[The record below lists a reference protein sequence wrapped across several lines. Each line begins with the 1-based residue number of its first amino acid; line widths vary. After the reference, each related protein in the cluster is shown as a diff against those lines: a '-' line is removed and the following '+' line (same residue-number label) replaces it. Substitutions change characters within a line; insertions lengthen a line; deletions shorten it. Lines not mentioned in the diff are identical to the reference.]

1 MEKSKPKTR
10 TKEMSYSLLADLL
23 LKLQVEFYC
32 LSEEIENKGKKVKA
46 TLIDEEHSKMFAFD
60 CDDFTLCIDIT
71 EKEKEVCRG

>member
-1 MEKSKPKTR
+1 MKKSKPKTR

-23 LKLQVEFYC
+23 LKMQVEFYC

-60 CDDFTLCIDIT
+60 GEDFTICIDVT
-71 EKEKEVCRG
+71 RKEVGNG